1 MNKIKIAAV
10 LVIIC
15 IFSSLITSIVKA
27 QDKITLSVNITEI
40 ESNKDVIDLTDMKA
54 ELVIEEIIIDTN
66 TAKNEENLALQN
78 TDSTILMSQEE
89 VIENEE
95 QEIVDTQN
103 NECEI
108 VVIPSITGT
117 IEIEEIIETS
127 QEANVSNI

>member
-1 MNKIKIAAV
+1 MNKFKIAAV

-27 QDKITLSVNITEI
+27 QDKITLSVNIAEI

-78 TDSTILMSQEE
+78 TDSVILTSQEE
-89 VIENEE
+89 VIENKE
-95 QEIVDTQN
+95 QEIVDIQN
-103 NECEI
+103 NECEV

-127 QEANVSNI
+127 QETNVSNI

>member
-1 MNKIKIAAV
+1 MNKIRIAAV

-27 QDKITLSVNITEI
+27 QDKITLSVNIAEI

-103 NECEI
+103 NECEV

>member
-27 QDKITLSVNITEI
+27 QDKITLSVNIAEI

-78 TDSTILMSQEE
+78 TDSAILTSQEE

-103 NECEI
+103 MECEV
-108 VVIPSITGT
+108 VVIPSITGI

>member
-1 MNKIKIAAV
+1 MNKIRIAAV

-27 QDKITLSVNITEI
+27 QDKITLSVNIAEI

-78 TDSTILMSQEE
+78 TDSAILTSQEE

-103 NECEI
+103 MECEV

-127 QEANVSNI
+127 QESNVSNI

>member
-78 TDSTILMSQEE
+78 TDSAILTSQEE

-95 QEIVDTQN
+95 KEIVDTQN
-103 NECEI
+103 MECEV

-127 QEANVSNI
+127 QESNVSNI

>member
-1 MNKIKIAAV
+1 MNKFKIAAV

-27 QDKITLSVNITEI
+27 QDKITLSVNIAEI

-78 TDSTILMSQEE
+78 TDSAILTSQEE

-103 NECEI
+103 NECEV

>member
-1 MNKIKIAAV
+1 MNKFKIAAV

-27 QDKITLSVNITEI
+27 QDKITLSVNIAEI
-40 ESNKDVIDLTDMKA
+40 DGNKDVIDLTDMKG

-78 TDSTILMSQEE
+78 TDSVILTSQEE
-89 VIENEE
+89 VIENKE
-95 QEIVDTQN
+95 QEIVDIQN
-103 NECEI
+103 NECEV

-127 QEANVSNI
+127 QETNVSNI

>member
-27 QDKITLSVNITEI
+27 QDKITLSVNIAEI

-78 TDSTILMSQEE
+78 TDSAILTSQEE

-103 NECEI
+103 MECEV

-127 QEANVSNI
+127 QEANVSTI

>member
-1 MNKIKIAAV
+1 MNKIRIAAV

-27 QDKITLSVNITEI
+27 QDKITLSVNIAEI

-103 NECEI
+103 NECEV

-127 QEANVSNI
+127 QESNVSNI

>member
-78 TDSTILMSQEE
+78 TDSAILTSQEE

-103 NECEI
+103 MECEV

>member
-1 MNKIKIAAV
+1 MNKFKIAAV

-27 QDKITLSVNITEI
+27 QDKITLSVNIAEI

-78 TDSTILMSQEE
+78 TDSAILTSQEE

>member
-10 LVIIC
+10 LVIIY

-27 QDKITLSVNITEI
+27 QDKIALSVNIAEI

-78 TDSTILMSQEE
+78 TDSAILTSQEE

-103 NECEI
+103 NECEV

-127 QEANVSNI
+127 QEANI

>member
-1 MNKIKIAAV
+1 MNKFKIAAV

-27 QDKITLSVNITEI
+27 QDKITLSVNIAEI
-40 ESNKDVIDLTDMKA
+40 DGNKDVIDLTDMKA

-78 TDSTILMSQEE
+78 TDSAILTSQEE
-89 VIENEE
+89 VIENKE
-95 QEIVDTQN
+95 QEIVDIQN
-103 NECEI
+103 NECEV

-127 QEANVSNI
+127 QETNVSNI

>member
-1 MNKIKIAAV
+1 MNKFKIAAV

-27 QDKITLSVNITEI
+27 QDKITLSVNIAEI

-78 TDSTILMSQEE
+78 TDSAILTSQEE

-95 QEIVDTQN
+95 KEIVDTQN
-103 NECEI
+103 MECEV

>member
-1 MNKIKIAAV
+1 MNKFKIAAV

-27 QDKITLSVNITEI
+27 QDKITLSVNIAEI

-78 TDSTILMSQEE
+78 TDSAILTSQEE

-103 NECEI
+103 MECEV

>member
-27 QDKITLSVNITEI
+27 QDKITLSVNIAEI

-54 ELVIEEIIIDTN
+54 ELVIEEIIIDSN

-78 TDSTILMSQEE
+78 TDNTVLTSQED

-103 NECEI
+103 NECEV
-108 VVIPSITGT
+108 VVISSITGT

-127 QEANVSNI
+127 QETDVSNI

>member
-1 MNKIKIAAV
+1 MNKFKIAAV

-27 QDKITLSVNITEI
+27 QDKITLSVNIAEI
-40 ESNKDVIDLTDMKA
+40 DGNKDVIDLTDMKA

-78 TDSTILMSQEE
+78 TDSVILTSQEE
-89 VIENEE
+89 VIENKE
-95 QEIVDTQN
+95 QEIVDIQN
-103 NECEI
+103 NECEV

-127 QEANVSNI
+127 QETNVSNI

>member
-1 MNKIKIAAV
+1 MNKFKIAAV

-27 QDKITLSVNITEI
+27 QDKITLSVNIAEI

-78 TDSTILMSQEE
+78 TDSAILTSQEE

-103 NECEI
+103 MECEV

-127 QEANVSNI
+127 QEANVSTI

>member
-1 MNKIKIAAV
+1 MNKFKIAAV

-27 QDKITLSVNITEI
+27 QDKITLSVNIAEI

-78 TDSTILMSQEE
+78 TDSAILTSQEE

-103 NECEI
+103 MECEV

-127 QEANVSNI
+127 QESNVSNI

>member
-27 QDKITLSVNITEI
+27 QDKITLSVNIAEI
-40 ESNKDVIDLTDMKA
+40 ENNKDVIDLTDMKA

-78 TDSTILMSQEE
+78 TDSAILTSQEE
-89 VIENEE
+89 VIENKE

-103 NECEI
+103 MECEV

-127 QEANVSNI
+127 QESNVSNI

>member
-27 QDKITLSVNITEI
+27 QDKITLSVNIAEI

-103 NECEI
+103 NECEV

>member
-1 MNKIKIAAV
+1 MNKIRIAAV

-27 QDKITLSVNITEI
+27 QDKITLSVNIAEI

-78 TDSTILMSQEE
+78 TDSAILTSQEE

-103 NECEI
+103 MECEV

>member
-27 QDKITLSVNITEI
+27 QDKITLSVNIAEI

-78 TDSTILMSQEE
+78 TDSAILTSQEE

-103 NECEI
+103 MECEV

>member
-1 MNKIKIAAV
+1 MNKFKIAAV

-27 QDKITLSVNITEI
+27 QDRITLSVNIAEI
-40 ESNKDVIDLTDMKA
+40 ESNKDVIDLTDMEA

-66 TAKNEENLALQN
+66 TAKNEENSALQN
-78 TDSTILMSQEE
+78 TDSAILTSQEE

>member
-1 MNKIKIAAV
+1 MNKFKIAAV

-27 QDKITLSVNITEI
+27 QDKITLSVNIAEI

-78 TDSTILMSQEE
+78 TDSAILTSQEE

-103 NECEI
+103 NECEV

-127 QEANVSNI
+127 QESNVSNI

>member
-15 IFSSLITSIVKA
+15 ILSSLITSIVKA
-27 QDKITLSVNITEI
+27 QDKITLSVNIAEI

-54 ELVIEEIIIDTN
+54 ELVIEEIIIDSN

-78 TDSTILMSQEE
+78 TDNTVLTSQED

-103 NECEI
+103 NECEV

-127 QEANVSNI
+127 QETDVSNI

>member
-1 MNKIKIAAV
+1 MNKIRIAAV

-27 QDKITLSVNITEI
+27 QDKITLSVNIAEI

-78 TDSTILMSQEE
+78 TDSAILTSQEE

-103 NECEI
+103 MEYEV

>member
-1 MNKIKIAAV
+1 MNKFKIAAV

-27 QDKITLSVNITEI
+27 QDKITLSVNIAEI

-103 NECEI
+103 NECEV

-127 QEANVSNI
+127 QESNVSNI

>member
-1 MNKIKIAAV
+1 MNKLKIATV
-10 LVIIC
+10 LVILC

-27 QDKITLSVNITEI
+27 QDKITLSVNIAEI

-78 TDSTILMSQEE
+78 TDSAILTSQEE

-103 NECEI
+103 MECEV

-127 QEANVSNI
+127 QESNVSNI

>member
-1 MNKIKIAAV
+1 MNKFKIAAV

-27 QDKITLSVNITEI
+27 QDRITLSVNIAEI

-66 TAKNEENLALQN
+66 TVENEENLTLQN
-78 TDSTILMSQEE
+78 TDNETLTSQEE
-89 VIENEE
+89 ITVNEV
-95 QEIVDTQN
+95 QEIEDAQN
-103 NECEI
+103 SECEVI
-108 VVIPSITGT
+108 VIPSITGT

-127 QEANVSNI
+127 QEVNVSNI

>member
-27 QDKITLSVNITEI
+27 QDKITLSVNIAEI

-78 TDSTILMSQEE
+78 TDSAILTSQEE

-95 QEIVDTQN
+95 KEIVDTQN
-103 NECEI
+103 MECEV

-127 QEANVSNI
+127 QESNVSNI

>member
-27 QDKITLSVNITEI
+27 QDKITLSVNIAEI

-66 TAKNEENLALQN
+66 TAKNEENSALQN
-78 TDSTILMSQEE
+78 TDSAILTSQEE
-89 VIENEE
+89 GIENEE

-103 NECEI
+103 MECEV

>member
-1 MNKIKIAAV
+1 MNKFKIAAV

-27 QDKITLSVNITEI
+27 QDKITLSVNIAEI

-66 TAKNEENLALQN
+66 TAKNEENIALQN
-78 TDSTILMSQEE
+78 TDSAILTSQEE

>member
-1 MNKIKIAAV
+1 MNKIRIAAV

-27 QDKITLSVNITEI
+27 QDRITLSVNIAEI

-103 NECEI
+103 NECEV

>member
-1 MNKIKIAAV
+1 MNKFKIAAV

-27 QDKITLSVNITEI
+27 QDKITLSVNIAEI

-103 NECEI
+103 MECEV

>member
-1 MNKIKIAAV
+1 MNKIRIAAV

-27 QDKITLSVNITEI
+27 QDKITLSVNIAEI
-40 ESNKDVIDLTDMKA
+40 DGNKDVIDLTDMKG

-78 TDSTILMSQEE
+78 TDSVILTSQEE
-89 VIENEE
+89 VIENKE
-95 QEIVDTQN
+95 QEIVDIQN
-103 NECEI
+103 NECEV

>member
-1 MNKIKIAAV
+1 MNKFKIAAV

-27 QDKITLSVNITEI
+27 QDRITLSVNIAEI

-54 ELVIEEIIIDTN
+54 ELIIEEIIIDTN
-66 TAKNEENLALQN
+66 TAKKEENLALQN
-78 TDSTILMSQEE
+78 TDSAILTSQEE
-89 VIENEE
+89 ITVNEV
-95 QEIVDTQN
+95 QEIEDAQN
-103 NECEI
+103 SECEVI
-108 VVIPSITGT
+108 VIPSITGT